1 MLARLVVLAVVVLGS
16 SEAHAQLLADR
27 GPPQFRLVHRNALAV
42 RINPLG
48 LIYDGR
54 LMARLRLYESQSS
67 ALRDNFVSVGA
78 SLGASPAFFRAGAY
92 VEVQPLTV
100 FSLFANY
107 EVVSYFGSINLLQSF
122 PGARSDA
129 SDTAIRT
136 LGALPATDVRRN
148 YPGSGSMFTLGA
160 NLVLKLG
167 PIVVRDT
174 VRLLRPSFNLRAG
187 DTVFYDQFYDLVMPN
202 NRFSIVNDADLLFQT
217 NFGLVVGAR
226 YNLSIPLYG
235 DENYVALGPYSG
247 DNSSHRLGPLI
258 AYRFFDTDGA
268 AFNQP
273 TLALLVN
280 WYLKHPYRT
289 GQDTPQG
296 LPYFGLAFTFV
307 GDLVPLPPATPA
319 AAGPK
324 TPEKAAPQK

>member
-16 SEAHAQLLADR
+16 SVAHAQLLSNR

-48 LIYDGR
+48 LLYDGK
-54 LMARLRLYESQSS
+54 LMARVRLYESQST
-67 ALRDNFVSVGA
+67 ALRDNFVSFGA
-78 SLGASPAFFRAGAY
+78 SLGASPAFLRAGGY

-100 FSLFANY
+100 FSAFALY

-129 SDTAIRT
+129 SDSAIRT
-136 LGALPATDVRRN
+136 LGALPATDPRRH
-148 YPGSGSMFTLGA
+148 YPGTGSMLTLGA

-174 VRLLRPSFNLRAG
+174 VRLLRPDFNLRAG
-187 DTVFYDQFYDLVMPN
+187 DTVLYDQFYDVVMPN
-202 NRFSIVNDADLLFQT
+202 RRFSIVNDADVLFQT

-258 AYRFFDTDGA
+258 AFRFFDTDGN

-273 TLALLVN
+273 TVALVLN

-296 LPYFGLAFTFV
+296 LPYIGLAFTFV
-307 GDLVPLPPATPA
+307 GDLVPLPPEPSAKAEEKAPA
-319 AAGPK
+319 AAPRK
-324 TPEKAAPQK
+324 